1 MIVTQRLT
9 VAAIAAA
16 LSITPLAAQQPLTVE
31 RIWGSEEFRSDLI
44 AVRWAPDGGSFSHV
58 EATAGGTD
66 LYLTEAETGNRERLV
81 RGVDLV
87 PAGANAP
94 IQIEDY
100 EFSADRSKLLI
111 FTNSIRVWRV
121 NTKGEYYVWDLD
133 AQRLYPVS
141 REGGYQQFAKFSPD
155 GRRVGFVRENNLFVA
170 EYASG
175 REWQITTDGSDDVIN
190 GTADWVYEEELG
202 LRDGF
207 RISPDGQ
214 LIAFWRLDQSVIRPF
229 YLIDETLLYPELQTV
244 RYPKAGVENSEVRIG
259 IANIE
264 TGRTVWVDLGA
275 DTDIYVARMG
285 FAHAPD
291 EIWLTRLNR
300 HQNRMDLLLADAST
314 GESRVVMTDTDEA
327 WVDNREPI
335 WFANGQEFL
344 YLSDRDGYTQVYRS
358 NRNGSGGRKITTAAW
373 DVLQVFGIDED
384 RRAMYFTGAGEGPL
398 ERPIY
403 RIGLDGDGL
412 QRLTPEPGTHA
423 ANFNPTFTHFVDTYS
438 RADTPPV
445 QYLRSA
451 DGEIVRTVAQNRTQ
465 RDRVSALGIAS
476 PEFIEV
482 AGADGT
488 TLNAYLIKPPHFD
501 SSSAYPLLMYVYGG
515 PGSQTVTDAWG
526 GDRYLWH
533 QMLAQQGYVVASV
546 DNRGTGA
553 RGRDFEKATYL
564 RLGQLEAADQIVA
577 ARALGALPYIDEQR
591 IGIWG
596 WSYGGYMSLLSL
608 FRGNDVFRAGVSV
621 APVTD
626 WRLYDTIYTE
636 RYMRTPSENAEG
648 YERGAPISYVDS
660 LMGDLLVVHGTGDD
674 NVHSQQTTQLIV
686 ALEEAG
692 KQFDMRLYP
701 NKTHAIAGQTSRV
714 NLYGLFAEWLRDHLY
729 APRSVGEQVP

>member
-1 MIVTQRLT
+1 
-9 VAAIAAA
+9 
-16 LSITPLAAQQPLTVE
+16 
-31 RIWGSEEFRSDLI
+31 
-44 AVRWAPDGGSFSHV
+44 
-58 EATAGGTD
+58 
-66 LYLTEAETGNRERLV
+66 
-81 RGVDLV
+81 
-87 PAGANAP
+87 
-94 IQIEDY
+94 
-100 EFSADRSKLLI
+100 
-111 FTNSIRVWRV
+111 
-121 NTKGEYYVWDLD
+121 
-133 AQRLYPVS
+133 
-141 REGGYQQFAKFSPD
+141 
-155 GRRVGFVRENNLFVA
+155 
-170 EYASG
+170 
-175 REWQITTDGSDDVIN
+175 
-190 GTADWVYEEELG
+190 
-202 LRDGF
+202 
-207 RISPDGQ
+207 
-214 LIAFWRLDQSVIRPF
+214 
-229 YLIDETLLYPELQTV
+229 
-244 RYPKAGVENSEVRIG
+244 
-259 IANIE
+259 
-264 TGRTVWVDLGA
+264 
-275 DTDIYVARMG
+275 
-285 FAHAPD
+285 
-291 EIWLTRLNR
+291 
-300 HQNRMDLLLADAST
+300 
-314 GESRVVMTDTDEA
+314 
-327 WVDNREPI
+327 
-335 WFANGQEFL
+335 
-344 YLSDRDGYTQVYRS
+344 
-358 NRNGSGGRKITTAAW
+358 
-373 DVLQVFGIDED
+373 
-384 RRAMYFTGAGEGPL
+384 
-398 ERPIY
+398 
-403 RIGLDGDGL
+403 
-412 QRLTPEPGTHA
+412 
-423 ANFNPTFTHFVDTYS
+423 
-438 RADTPPV
+438 
-445 QYLRSA
+445 
-451 DGEIVRTVAQNRTQ
+451 
-465 RDRVSALGIAS
+465 
-476 PEFIEV
+476 
-482 AGADGT
+482 
-488 TLNAYLIKPPHFD
+488 
-501 SSSAYPLLMYVYGG
+501 VYGG